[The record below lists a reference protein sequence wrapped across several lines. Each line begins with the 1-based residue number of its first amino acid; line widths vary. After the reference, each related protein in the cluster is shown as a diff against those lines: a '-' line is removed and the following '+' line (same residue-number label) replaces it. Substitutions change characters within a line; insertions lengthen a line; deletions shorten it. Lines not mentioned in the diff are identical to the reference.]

1 MSHLKPIPDL
11 AREKKKKIVSPWSLD
26 SRGFFEVILKT
37 SSLFDLSLIHRGC
50 RKNSYSSE

>member
-11 AREKKKKIVSPWSLD
+11 AKGKKIVSPWSLD

>member
-11 AREKKKKIVSPWSLD
+11 ARGKKKIVSPWSLD